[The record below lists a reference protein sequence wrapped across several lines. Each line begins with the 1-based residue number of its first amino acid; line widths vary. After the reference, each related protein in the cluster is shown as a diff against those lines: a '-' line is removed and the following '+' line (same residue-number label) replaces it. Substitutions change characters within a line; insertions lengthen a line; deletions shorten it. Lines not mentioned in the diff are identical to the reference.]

1 MREMQRR
8 IRLALEEHHMLPG
21 SPYRVLSGT
30 GQTAKPEAEAAKA
43 PDPTMAKPNE
53 TNPFIAE

>member
-1 MREMQRR
+1 
-8 IRLALEEHHMLPG
+8 
-21 SPYRVLSGT
+21 VLSGT
-30 GQTAKPEAEAAKA
+30 GQTAKPEGEVEKA